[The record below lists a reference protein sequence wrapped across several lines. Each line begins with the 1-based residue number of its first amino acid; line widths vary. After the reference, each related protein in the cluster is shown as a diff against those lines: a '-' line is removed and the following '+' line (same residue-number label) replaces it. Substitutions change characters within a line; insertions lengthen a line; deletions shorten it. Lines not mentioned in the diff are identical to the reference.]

1 MSKKILITGGTG
13 FIGYHLS
20 KRCIKLG
27 WSVTSLSSNS
37 PKLNKK
43 IQGVKYIKVDIRDKK
58 KLFRI
63 KKDFDYIV
71 NLAGYVDHSNKKKTL
86 ESHYIGC
93 KNLASLF
100 LNKKIKKF
108 VQVGSSIEYGKS
120 RSPQI
125 ENKKNSQST
134 FSVYGKAKLLS
145 TKYLMAIYKKE
156 KFPATVIRLYL
167 VYGPNQDINRVIP
180 ITIKNALLD
189 KKFNCSSGLQFRD
202 FIYVD
207 DVINAILK
215 ILKNKKTNGEIINKS
230 LNSSEDIIKSKLLID
245 EFISS
250 LDSEIQNKISFK
262 EGRCNPKLR
271 IDKKLIFDLV
281 RKIFSSLLKIDNNCS
296 FEINIIEDYL
306 DQIIFVFHPIS
317 KNINNNLFNFINLER
332 INENLEKHGYNLEI
346 SFKEDGSCLI
356 LLYIP
361 NYRIIK

>member
-1 MSKKILITGGTG
+1 MSKRILITGGTG

-37 PKLNKK
+37 PKPNKK

-58 KLFRI
+58 KLFTI
-63 KKDFDYIV
+63 KKEFDYIV

-167 VYGPNQDINRVIP
+167 VYGPKQDINRVIP

-189 KKFNCSSGLQFRD
+189 KKFNCSTGLQFRD
-202 FIYVD
+202 FIYID

-215 ILKNKKTNGEIINKS
+215 TLKNIKTNGEIINIGSNKPVRIKDLIIKICSLVGSGKPIFGKIKLRKDEIKS
-230 LNSSEDIIKSKLLID
+230 LYPNINKAHKILKWRS
-245 EFISS
+245 
-250 LDSEIQNKISFK
+250 KISLNT
-262 EGRCNPKLR
+262 G
-271 IDKKLIFDLV
+271 
-281 RKIFSSLLKIDNNCS
+281 LKRTIK
-296 FEINIIEDYL
+296 YY
-306 DQIIFVFHPIS
+306 
-317 KNINNNLFNFINLER
+317 KNAKFN
-332 INENLEKHGYNLEI
+332 
-346 SFKEDGSCLI
+346 
-356 LLYIP
+356 
-361 NYRIIK
+361 

>member
-1 MSKKILITGGTG
+1 MKQNKILITGGTG
-13 FIGYHLS
+13 FIGHHLS

-37 PKLNKK
+37 PKPNKI

-58 KLFRI
+58 KLFKI
-63 KKDFDYIV
+63 KKDFDYVV

-167 VYGPNQDINRVIP
+167 VYGPKQDINRVIP

-189 KKFNCSSGLQFRD
+189 KKFNCSTGLQFRD
-202 FIYVD
+202 FIYID

-215 ILKNKKTNGEIINKS
+215 TLKNIKTNGEIINIGSNKPVRIKDLIIRICSLVGSGKPIFGKIKLRKDEIKFLYPNINKANKILKWRPKIS
-230 LNSSEDIIKSKLLID
+230 LNIGLKRTIKY
-245 EFISS
+245 
-250 LDSEIQNKISFK
+250 FK
-262 EGRCNPKLR
+262 NAK
-271 IDKKLIFDLV
+271 
-281 RKIFSSLLKIDNNCS
+281 
-296 FEINIIEDYL
+296 
-306 DQIIFVFHPIS
+306 
-317 KNINNNLFNFINLER
+317 FN
-332 INENLEKHGYNLEI
+332 
-346 SFKEDGSCLI
+346 
-356 LLYIP
+356 
-361 NYRIIK
+361 

>member
-1 MSKKILITGGTG
+1 MSKRILITGGTG

-37 PKLNKK
+37 QKPNKI

-58 KLFRI
+58 KLFKI

-145 TKYLMAIYKKE
+145 TKYLMAKYKKE

-167 VYGPNQDINRVIP
+167 VYGPKQDINRVIP

-189 KKFNCSSGLQFRD
+189 KKFNCSTGLQFRD
-202 FIYVD
+202 FIYID

-215 ILKNKKTNGEIINKS
+215 TLKNIKTNGEIINIGSNKPVRIKDLIIRICSLVGSGKPIFGKIKLRKDEIKFLYPNINKANKILKWRPKIS
-230 LNSSEDIIKSKLLID
+230 LNIGLKRTIKY
-245 EFISS
+245 
-250 LDSEIQNKISFK
+250 FK
-262 EGRCNPKLR
+262 NAK
-271 IDKKLIFDLV
+271 
-281 RKIFSSLLKIDNNCS
+281 
-296 FEINIIEDYL
+296 
-306 DQIIFVFHPIS
+306 
-317 KNINNNLFNFINLER
+317 FN
-332 INENLEKHGYNLEI
+332 
-346 SFKEDGSCLI
+346 
-356 LLYIP
+356 
-361 NYRIIK
+361 

>member
-1 MSKKILITGGTG
+1 MKQNKILITGGTG
-13 FIGYHLS
+13 FIGHHLS

-37 PKLNKK
+37 PKPNKI

-58 KLFRI
+58 KLFKI
-63 KKDFDYIV
+63 KKDFDYVV

-167 VYGPNQDINRVIP
+167 VYGPKQDINRVIP

-202 FIYVD
+202 FIYID

-215 ILKNKKTNGEIINKS
+215 TLKNRKTNGEIINIGSNKPVRIKDLIIRICSLVGSGKPIFGKIKLRKDEIKS
-230 LNSSEDIIKSKLLID
+230 LYPNINKAYKILKWRP
-245 EFISS
+245 
-250 LDSEIQNKISFK
+250 KISLNT
-262 EGRCNPKLR
+262 G
-271 IDKKLIFDLV
+271 
-281 RKIFSSLLKIDNNCS
+281 LKRTIK
-296 FEINIIEDYL
+296 YY
-306 DQIIFVFHPIS
+306 
-317 KNINNNLFNFINLER
+317 KNAKFN
-332 INENLEKHGYNLEI
+332 
-346 SFKEDGSCLI
+346 
-356 LLYIP
+356 
-361 NYRIIK
+361 

>member
-1 MSKKILITGGTG
+1 LKQNKILITGGTG

-20 KRCIKLG
+20 KKCIKLG

-37 PKLNKK
+37 PKPNKI
-43 IQGVKYIKVDIRDKK
+43 IQGVKYLILDITDKK
-58 KLFRI
+58 KLFKI

-134 FSVYGKAKLLS
+134 FSIYGKAKLLS

-156 KFPATVIRLYL
+156 KFPTTVIRLYL
-167 VYGPNQDINRVIP
+167 VYGPKQDINRVIP

-202 FIYVD
+202 FIYID

-215 ILKNKKTNGEIINKS
+215 TLKNRKTNGEIINIGSNKPVRIKDLIIRICYLVGSGKPIFGKIKLRKDEIKS
-230 LNSSEDIIKSKLLID
+230 LYPNINKAHKILKWRP
-245 EFISS
+245 
-250 LDSEIQNKISFK
+250 KISLNT
-262 EGRCNPKLR
+262 G
-271 IDKKLIFDLV
+271 
-281 RKIFSSLLKIDNNCS
+281 LKRTIK
-296 FEINIIEDYL
+296 YY
-306 DQIIFVFHPIS
+306 
-317 KNINNNLFNFINLER
+317 KNAKFN
-332 INENLEKHGYNLEI
+332 
-346 SFKEDGSCLI
+346 
-356 LLYIP
+356 
-361 NYRIIK
+361 

>member
-20 KRCIKLG
+20 SRCIKLG

-37 PKLNKK
+37 PKPNKK
-43 IQGVKYIKVDIRDKK
+43 IQGVKYIKVDIKDKK
-58 KLFRI
+58 KLFKI

-108 VQVGSSIEYGKS
+108 VQVGSSIEYGKL

-145 TKYLMAIYKKE
+145 TKYLMKIYKKE
-156 KFPATVIRLYL
+156 KFPTTIIRLYL
-167 VYGPNQDINRVIP
+167 VYGPKQDINRVIP

-202 FIYVD
+202 FIYID

-215 ILKNKKTNGEIINKS
+215 ILKNRKTNGEIINIGTNKPVRIKDLIIKICSLVGSGKPIFGKIKLRKDEIRSLYPNINKAHKILKWRPKIS
-230 LNSSEDIIKSKLLID
+230 LNNGLKRTIKYYKNAKL
-245 EFISS
+245 
-250 LDSEIQNKISFK
+250 N
-262 EGRCNPKLR
+262 
-271 IDKKLIFDLV
+271 
-281 RKIFSSLLKIDNNCS
+281 
-296 FEINIIEDYL
+296 
-306 DQIIFVFHPIS
+306 
-317 KNINNNLFNFINLER
+317 
-332 INENLEKHGYNLEI
+332 
-346 SFKEDGSCLI
+346 
-356 LLYIP
+356 
-361 NYRIIK
+361 

>member
-1 MSKKILITGGTG
+1 MSKRILITGGTG

-37 PKLNKK
+37 PKPNKK

-58 KLFRI
+58 KLFKI

-167 VYGPNQDINRVIP
+167 VYGPKQDINRVIP

-189 KKFNCSSGLQFRD
+189 KKFNCSTGLQFRD
-202 FIYVD
+202 FIYID

-215 ILKNKKTNGEIINKS
+215 TLKNIKTNGEIINIGSNKPVRIKDLIIRICSLVGSGKPIFGKIKLRKDEIKS
-230 LNSSEDIIKSKLLID
+230 LYPNINKAHKILKWGP
-245 EFISS
+245 
-250 LDSEIQNKISFK
+250 KISLNT
-262 EGRCNPKLR
+262 G
-271 IDKKLIFDLV
+271 
-281 RKIFSSLLKIDNNCS
+281 LKRTIK
-296 FEINIIEDYL
+296 YY
-306 DQIIFVFHPIS
+306 
-317 KNINNNLFNFINLER
+317 KNAKFN
-332 INENLEKHGYNLEI
+332 
-346 SFKEDGSCLI
+346 
-356 LLYIP
+356 
-361 NYRIIK
+361 

>member
-1 MSKKILITGGTG
+1 MSKRILITGGTG

-37 PKLNKK
+37 PKPNKK

-58 KLFRI
+58 KLFKI
-63 KKDFDYIV
+63 KKDFDYVV

-167 VYGPNQDINRVIP
+167 VYGPKQDINRVIP

-189 KKFNCSSGLQFRD
+189 KKFNCSTGLQFRD
-202 FIYVD
+202 FIYID

-215 ILKNKKTNGEIINKS
+215 TLKNIKTNGEIINIGSNKPVRIKDLIIRICSLVGSGKPIFGKIKLRKDEIKS
-230 LNSSEDIIKSKLLID
+230 LYPNINKAYKILKWRP
-245 EFISS
+245 
-250 LDSEIQNKISFK
+250 KISLNT
-262 EGRCNPKLR
+262 GL
-271 IDKKLIFDLV
+271 KKTI
-281 RKIFSSLLKIDNNCS
+281 K
-296 FEINIIEDYL
+296 YY
-306 DQIIFVFHPIS
+306 
-317 KNINNNLFNFINLER
+317 KNAKFN
-332 INENLEKHGYNLEI
+332 
-346 SFKEDGSCLI
+346 
-356 LLYIP
+356 
-361 NYRIIK
+361 

>member
-1 MSKKILITGGTG
+1 MSKRILITGGTG

-37 PKLNKK
+37 PKPNKK

-58 KLFRI
+58 KLFKI

-167 VYGPNQDINRVIP
+167 VYGPKQDINRVIP

-189 KKFNCSSGLQFRD
+189 KKFNCSTGLQFRD
-202 FIYVD
+202 FIYID

-215 ILKNKKTNGEIINKS
+215 TLKNIKTNGEIINIGSNKPVRIKDLIIRICSLVGSGKPIFGKIKLRKDEIKS
-230 LNSSEDIIKSKLLID
+230 LYPNINKAHKILRWRP
-245 EFISS
+245 
-250 LDSEIQNKISFK
+250 KISLNT
-262 EGRCNPKLR
+262 G
-271 IDKKLIFDLV
+271 
-281 RKIFSSLLKIDNNCS
+281 LKRTIK
-296 FEINIIEDYL
+296 YY
-306 DQIIFVFHPIS
+306 
-317 KNINNNLFNFINLER
+317 KNAKFN
-332 INENLEKHGYNLEI
+332 
-346 SFKEDGSCLI
+346 
-356 LLYIP
+356 
-361 NYRIIK
+361 

>member
-1 MSKKILITGGTG
+1 MKQNKILITGGTG

-37 PKLNKK
+37 PKPNKI
-43 IQGVKYIKVDIRDKK
+43 IQGVKYIIVDIRDKK
-58 KLFRI
+58 KLFKI

-108 VQVGSSIEYGKS
+108 VQVGSSIEYGKL

-134 FSVYGKAKLLS
+134 FSIYGKAKLLS
-145 TKYLMAIYKKE
+145 TKYLMAIYKKK
-156 KFPATVIRLYL
+156 KFPTTVIRLYL
-167 VYGPNQDINRVIP
+167 VYGPKQDINRVIP

-202 FIYVD
+202 FIYID

-215 ILKNKKTNGEIINKS
+215 TLKNRKTNGEIINIGSNKPVRIKDLIIRICYLVGSGKPIFGKIKLRKDEIMSLYPNIDKAHKILKWRPKIS
-230 LNSSEDIIKSKLLID
+230 LNTGLKRTIK
-245 EFISS
+245 
-250 LDSEIQNKISFK
+250 
-262 EGRCNPKLR
+262 
-271 IDKKLIFDLV
+271 
-281 RKIFSSLLKIDNNCS
+281 
-296 FEINIIEDYL
+296 YY
-306 DQIIFVFHPIS
+306 
-317 KNINNNLFNFINLER
+317 KNAKFN
-332 INENLEKHGYNLEI
+332 
-346 SFKEDGSCLI
+346 
-356 LLYIP
+356 
-361 NYRIIK
+361 

>member
-1 MSKKILITGGTG
+1 MSKRILITGGTG

-37 PKLNKK
+37 PKPNKK

-58 KLFRI
+58 KLFKI
-63 KKDFDYIV
+63 KKDFDYVV

-167 VYGPNQDINRVIP
+167 VYGPKQDINRVIP

-189 KKFNCSSGLQFRD
+189 KKFNCSTGLQFRD
-202 FIYVD
+202 FIYID

-215 ILKNKKTNGEIINKS
+215 TLKNIKTNGEIINIGSNKPVRIKDLIIRICSLVGSGKPIFGKIKLRKDEIKS
-230 LNSSEDIIKSKLLID
+230 LYPNINKAHKILKWGP
-245 EFISS
+245 
-250 LDSEIQNKISFK
+250 KISLNT
-262 EGRCNPKLR
+262 G
-271 IDKKLIFDLV
+271 
-281 RKIFSSLLKIDNNCS
+281 LKRTIK
-296 FEINIIEDYL
+296 YY
-306 DQIIFVFHPIS
+306 
-317 KNINNNLFNFINLER
+317 KNAKFN
-332 INENLEKHGYNLEI
+332 
-346 SFKEDGSCLI
+346 
-356 LLYIP
+356 
-361 NYRIIK
+361 

>member
-1 MSKKILITGGTG
+1 MKQNKILITGGTG
-13 FIGYHLS
+13 FIGHHLS

-37 PKLNKK
+37 PKPNKI

-58 KLFRI
+58 KLFKI

-120 RSPQI
+120 RSPQV

-134 FSVYGKAKLLS
+134 FSIYGKAKLLS

-156 KFPATVIRLYL
+156 KFPTTVIRLYL
-167 VYGPNQDINRVIP
+167 VYGPKQDINRVIP
-180 ITIKNALLD
+180 IAIKNALLD

-202 FIYVD
+202 FIYID

-215 ILKNKKTNGEIINKS
+215 TLKNRKTNGEIINIGSNKPVRIKDLIIRICSLVGSGKPIFGKIKLRKDEIKS
-230 LNSSEDIIKSKLLID
+230 LYPNINKAYKILKWRP
-245 EFISS
+245 
-250 LDSEIQNKISFK
+250 KISLNT
-262 EGRCNPKLR
+262 GL
-271 IDKKLIFDLV
+271 KKTI
-281 RKIFSSLLKIDNNCS
+281 K
-296 FEINIIEDYL
+296 YY
-306 DQIIFVFHPIS
+306 
-317 KNINNNLFNFINLER
+317 KNAKFN
-332 INENLEKHGYNLEI
+332 
-346 SFKEDGSCLI
+346 
-356 LLYIP
+356 
-361 NYRIIK
+361 

>member
-1 MSKKILITGGTG
+1 MKQNKILITGGTG
-13 FIGYHLS
+13 FIGHHLS

-37 PKLNKK
+37 PKPNKI

-58 KLFRI
+58 KLFKI
-63 KKDFDYIV
+63 KKDFDYVV

-167 VYGPNQDINRVIP
+167 VYGPKQDINRVIP

-189 KKFNCSSGLQFRD
+189 KKFNCSTGLQFRD
-202 FIYVD
+202 FIYID

-215 ILKNKKTNGEIINKS
+215 TLKNIKTNGEIINIGSNKPVRIKDLIIRICSLVGSGKPIFGKIKLRKDEIKS
-230 LNSSEDIIKSKLLID
+230 LYPNINKAHKILKWGP
-245 EFISS
+245 
-250 LDSEIQNKISFK
+250 KISLNT
-262 EGRCNPKLR
+262 G
-271 IDKKLIFDLV
+271 
-281 RKIFSSLLKIDNNCS
+281 LKRTIK
-296 FEINIIEDYL
+296 YY
-306 DQIIFVFHPIS
+306 
-317 KNINNNLFNFINLER
+317 KNAKFN
-332 INENLEKHGYNLEI
+332 
-346 SFKEDGSCLI
+346 
-356 LLYIP
+356 
-361 NYRIIK
+361 

>member
-1 MSKKILITGGTG
+1 MSKRILITGGTG

-37 PKLNKK
+37 PKTNKK

-58 KLFRI
+58 KLFKI

-134 FSVYGKAKLLS
+134 FSIYGKAKLLS

-167 VYGPNQDINRVIP
+167 VYGPKQDINRVIP

-189 KKFNCSSGLQFRD
+189 KKFNCSTGLQFRD
-202 FIYVD
+202 FIYID

-215 ILKNKKTNGEIINKS
+215 TLKNIKTNGEIINIGSNKPVRIKDLIIRICSLVGSGKPIFGKIKLRKDEIKS
-230 LNSSEDIIKSKLLID
+230 LYPNINKAHKILRWRP
-245 EFISS
+245 
-250 LDSEIQNKISFK
+250 KISLNT
-262 EGRCNPKLR
+262 G
-271 IDKKLIFDLV
+271 
-281 RKIFSSLLKIDNNCS
+281 LKRTIK
-296 FEINIIEDYL
+296 YY
-306 DQIIFVFHPIS
+306 
-317 KNINNNLFNFINLER
+317 KNAKFN
-332 INENLEKHGYNLEI
+332 
-346 SFKEDGSCLI
+346 
-356 LLYIP
+356 
-361 NYRIIK
+361 

>member
-1 MSKKILITGGTG
+1 MSKRILITGGTG

-37 PKLNKK
+37 PKPNKK

-58 KLFRI
+58 KLFKI

-156 KFPATVIRLYL
+156 KFPTTVIRLYL
-167 VYGPNQDINRVIP
+167 VYGPKQDINRVIP
-180 ITIKNALLD
+180 IAIKNALLD

-202 FIYVD
+202 FIYID

-215 ILKNKKTNGEIINKS
+215 TLKNIKTNGEIINIGSNKPVRIKDLIIRICSLVGSGKPIFGKIKLRKDEIKS
-230 LNSSEDIIKSKLLID
+230 LYPNINKAHKILRWRP
-245 EFISS
+245 
-250 LDSEIQNKISFK
+250 KISLNT
-262 EGRCNPKLR
+262 G
-271 IDKKLIFDLV
+271 
-281 RKIFSSLLKIDNNCS
+281 LKRTIK
-296 FEINIIEDYL
+296 YY
-306 DQIIFVFHPIS
+306 
-317 KNINNNLFNFINLER
+317 KNAKFN
-332 INENLEKHGYNLEI
+332 
-346 SFKEDGSCLI
+346 
-356 LLYIP
+356 
-361 NYRIIK
+361 

>member
-1 MSKKILITGGTG
+1 LSKRILITGGTG

-37 PKLNKK
+37 PKPNKK

-58 KLFRI
+58 KLFKI

-167 VYGPNQDINRVIP
+167 VYGPKQDINRVIP

-189 KKFNCSSGLQFRD
+189 KKFNCSTGLQFRD
-202 FIYVD
+202 FIYID

-215 ILKNKKTNGEIINKS
+215 TLKNIKTNGEIINIGSNKPVRIKDLIIRICSLVGSGKPIFGKIKLRKDEIKS
-230 LNSSEDIIKSKLLID
+230 LYPNINKAHKILRWRP
-245 EFISS
+245 
-250 LDSEIQNKISFK
+250 KISLNT
-262 EGRCNPKLR
+262 G
-271 IDKKLIFDLV
+271 
-281 RKIFSSLLKIDNNCS
+281 LKRTIK
-296 FEINIIEDYL
+296 YY
-306 DQIIFVFHPIS
+306 
-317 KNINNNLFNFINLER
+317 KNAKFN
-332 INENLEKHGYNLEI
+332 
-346 SFKEDGSCLI
+346 
-356 LLYIP
+356 
-361 NYRIIK
+361 

>member
-1 MSKKILITGGTG
+1 MKQNKILITGGTG

-20 KRCIKLG
+20 KKCIKLG

-37 PKLNKK
+37 PKPNKI
-43 IQGVKYIKVDIRDKK
+43 IQGVKYLILDITDKK
-58 KLFRI
+58 KLFKI

-134 FSVYGKAKLLS
+134 FSIYGKAKLLS

-156 KFPATVIRLYL
+156 KFPTTVIRLYL
-167 VYGPNQDINRVIP
+167 VYGPKQDINRVIP

-202 FIYVD
+202 FIYID

-215 ILKNKKTNGEIINKS
+215 TLKNRKTNGEIINIGSNKPVRIKDLIIRICYLVGSGKPIFGKIKLRKDEIKS
-230 LNSSEDIIKSKLLID
+230 LYPNINKAHKILKWRP
-245 EFISS
+245 
-250 LDSEIQNKISFK
+250 KISLNT
-262 EGRCNPKLR
+262 G
-271 IDKKLIFDLV
+271 
-281 RKIFSSLLKIDNNCS
+281 LKRTIK
-296 FEINIIEDYL
+296 YY
-306 DQIIFVFHPIS
+306 
-317 KNINNNLFNFINLER
+317 KNAKFN
-332 INENLEKHGYNLEI
+332 
-346 SFKEDGSCLI
+346 
-356 LLYIP
+356 
-361 NYRIIK
+361 

>member
-1 MSKKILITGGTG
+1 MKQNKILITGGTG
-13 FIGYHLS
+13 FIGHHLS

-37 PKLNKK
+37 PKPNKI

-58 KLFRI
+58 KLFKI
-63 KKDFDYIV
+63 KKDFDYVV

-120 RSPQI
+120 RSPQV

-134 FSVYGKAKLLS
+134 FSIYGKAKLLS

-156 KFPATVIRLYL
+156 KFPTTVIRLYL
-167 VYGPNQDINRVIP
+167 VYGPKQDINRVIP

-189 KKFNCSSGLQFRD
+189 KKFNCSTGLQFRD
-202 FIYVD
+202 FIYID

-215 ILKNKKTNGEIINKS
+215 TLKNIKTNGEIINIGSNKPVRIKDLIIRICSLVGSGKPIFGKIKLRKDEIKS
-230 LNSSEDIIKSKLLID
+230 LYPNINKAHKILKWGP
-245 EFISS
+245 
-250 LDSEIQNKISFK
+250 KISLNT
-262 EGRCNPKLR
+262 G
-271 IDKKLIFDLV
+271 
-281 RKIFSSLLKIDNNCS
+281 LKRTIK
-296 FEINIIEDYL
+296 YY
-306 DQIIFVFHPIS
+306 
-317 KNINNNLFNFINLER
+317 KNAKFN
-332 INENLEKHGYNLEI
+332 
-346 SFKEDGSCLI
+346 
-356 LLYIP
+356 
-361 NYRIIK
+361 

>member
-1 MSKKILITGGTG
+1 LSKRILITGGTG

-27 WSVTSLSSNS
+27 WSVTSLSSNF
-37 PKLNKK
+37 PKPNKK
-43 IQGVKYIKVDIRDKK
+43 IQSVKYIKVDIRDKK
-58 KLFRI
+58 KLFKI

-167 VYGPNQDINRVIP
+167 VYGPKQDINRVIP

-189 KKFNCSSGLQFRD
+189 KKFNCSTGLQFRD
-202 FIYVD
+202 FIYID

-215 ILKNKKTNGEIINKS
+215 TLKNRKTNGEIINIGSNKPVRIKDLIIRICSLVGSGKPIFGKIKLRKDEIKS
-230 LNSSEDIIKSKLLID
+230 LYPNINKAHKILRWRP
-245 EFISS
+245 
-250 LDSEIQNKISFK
+250 KISLNT
-262 EGRCNPKLR
+262 G
-271 IDKKLIFDLV
+271 
-281 RKIFSSLLKIDNNCS
+281 LKRTIK
-296 FEINIIEDYL
+296 YY
-306 DQIIFVFHPIS
+306 
-317 KNINNNLFNFINLER
+317 KNAKFN
-332 INENLEKHGYNLEI
+332 
-346 SFKEDGSCLI
+346 
-356 LLYIP
+356 
-361 NYRIIK
+361 

>member
-1 MSKKILITGGTG
+1 MSKRILITGGTG

-37 PKLNKK
+37 PKPNKK

-58 KLFRI
+58 KLFKI
-63 KKDFDYIV
+63 KKDFDYVV

-167 VYGPNQDINRVIP
+167 VYGPKQDINRVIP

-189 KKFNCSSGLQFRD
+189 KKFNCSTGLQFRD
-202 FIYVD
+202 FIYID

-215 ILKNKKTNGEIINKS
+215 TLKNIKTNGEIINIGSNKPVRIKDLIIRICSLVGSGKPIFGKIKLRKDEIKS
-230 LNSSEDIIKSKLLID
+230 LYPNINKAHKILRWRP
-245 EFISS
+245 
-250 LDSEIQNKISFK
+250 KISLNT
-262 EGRCNPKLR
+262 G
-271 IDKKLIFDLV
+271 
-281 RKIFSSLLKIDNNCS
+281 LKRTIK
-296 FEINIIEDYL
+296 YY
-306 DQIIFVFHPIS
+306 
-317 KNINNNLFNFINLER
+317 KNAKFN
-332 INENLEKHGYNLEI
+332 
-346 SFKEDGSCLI
+346 
-356 LLYIP
+356 
-361 NYRIIK
+361 

>member
-1 MSKKILITGGTG
+1 MSKRILITGGTG

-37 PKLNKK
+37 PKPNKK

-58 KLFRI
+58 KLFKI

-120 RSPQI
+120 KSPQI

-134 FSVYGKAKLLS
+134 FSIYGKAKLLS

-167 VYGPNQDINRVIP
+167 VYGPKQDINRVIP

-189 KKFNCSSGLQFRD
+189 KKFNCSTGLQFRD
-202 FIYVD
+202 FIYID

-215 ILKNKKTNGEIINKS
+215 TLKNIKTNGEIINIGSNKPVRIKDLIIRICSLVGSGKPIFGKIKLRKDEIKS
-230 LNSSEDIIKSKLLID
+230 LYPNINKAHKILRWRP
-245 EFISS
+245 
-250 LDSEIQNKISFK
+250 KISLNT
-262 EGRCNPKLR
+262 G
-271 IDKKLIFDLV
+271 
-281 RKIFSSLLKIDNNCS
+281 LKRTIK
-296 FEINIIEDYL
+296 YY
-306 DQIIFVFHPIS
+306 
-317 KNINNNLFNFINLER
+317 KNAKFN
-332 INENLEKHGYNLEI
+332 
-346 SFKEDGSCLI
+346 
-356 LLYIP
+356 
-361 NYRIIK
+361 